1 MSINTPQ
8 LNAFLQMQQTLFIDS
23 SKKDTFST
31 AISRVVDTCE
41 KRLKNVSLMNIQ
53 DVEKD
58 CVTVLT
64 DIQMLLPEMN
74 KEIRGTTVSKPQ
86 NEIIFRIQKILDGVA
101 QCIVFIKTDSVTSTV
116 FQQMLSVSNIVKS
129 KFEKPEEMLKF
140 LAGKDSISNEIEKR
154 AKSVAR
160 KDYTLDSLSGLV
172 NEKQLIISAIR
183 FAEVPNN
190 SNKATFIMLTG
201 SPGNGKSRI
210 AAAIANTF
218 SNGNYYN
225 LDTQTISSDTIGRA
239 ETDLLNIFTKFRNSR
254 ENMTFVMDEC
264 DLIFSESAPKHIQNL
279 RILFQTQIEGLDPL
293 PSNFMFVGMTNYYD
307 KIPSAIKRR
316 IDSKIYIPPPTSD
329 ELFEFFKTGLYADKF
344 RYPTNAGRI
353 KILLSNFQTERNTF
367 NTIDNNKTLDV
378 DNRITF
384 ANIKAWVSSAKSLK
398 FSKNLEYMTFDNVE
412 YFTNS
417 DLIDPAGSSSVGGF
431 DMSKLFVVPDFEDF
445 VNTLK
450 SITITT
456 NEEYKS
462 FKENN

>member
-1 MSINTPQ
+1 MSINTSQ
-8 LNAFLQMQQTLFIDS
+8 LNAFLQMQQTMFIDP
-23 SKKDTFST
+23 SKNDTFSLK
-31 AISRVVDTCE
+31 ISRVVDECE
-41 KRLKNVSLMNIQ
+41 KRLKNVSLMKIQ

-58 CVTVLT
+58 CITILT
-64 DIQMLLPEMN
+64 DIQALLPEMN
-74 KEIRGTTVSKPQ
+74 KEIKGTTVSKSQ
-86 NEIIFRIQKILDGVA
+86 NDIIFRIQKILDGVA

-116 FQQMLSVSNIVKS
+116 FQQMLSISNIVKS

-140 LAGKDSISNEIEKR
+140 LSGKDSISNEIERR

-160 KDYTLDSLSGLV
+160 KDYTLDALSGLV
-172 NEKQLIISAIR
+172 KEKQLIINAIR
-183 FAEVPNN
+183 FVNVPNN
-190 SNKATFIMLTG
+190 SNKAAFIMLTG

-210 AAAIANTF
+210 AAAIANLF

-239 ETDLLNIFTKFRNSR
+239 ETDLLNIFTKFRKSR

-293 PSNFMFVGMTNYYD
+293 PSNFMFVGMTNYYN
-307 KIPSAIKRR
+307 KIPSAIQRR
-316 IDSKIYIPPPTSD
+316 IDSKIYIPPPSSD
-329 ELFEFFKTGLYADKF
+329 ELFEFFKTCLYVDKF
-344 RYPTNAGRI
+344 QYPTNDVQI
-353 KILLSNFQTERNTF
+353 KILLSNFQTERSAF
-367 NTIDNNKTLDV
+367 NTIDDNKPLDV

-384 ANIKAWVSSAKSLK
+384 ANIKSWVSSAKSLK
-398 FSKNLEYMTFDNVE
+398 FSKNLDYRTFDNRD

-417 DLIDPAGSSSVGGF
+417 DLINPTGSSSVGAL
-431 DMSKLFVVPDFEDF
+431 DMSKLFIVPDYEDF

-456 NEEYKS
+456 IEEYNS